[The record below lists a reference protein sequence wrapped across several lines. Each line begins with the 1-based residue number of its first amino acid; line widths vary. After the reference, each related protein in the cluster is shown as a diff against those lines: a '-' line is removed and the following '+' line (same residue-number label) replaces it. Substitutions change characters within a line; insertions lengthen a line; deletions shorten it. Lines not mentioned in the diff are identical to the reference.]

1 MTESATDAV
10 SSRRAAMFGQ
20 RSADDGTKLRLTVGV
35 LIRNA
40 AGAVLLE
47 KRRDCGLW
55 CVPGGRVEPGES
67 LQATAAREVF
77 EETGLRITVTR
88 LVGVYSGPEDHI
100 LTFPDGVVQTVDV
113 MLAADIAAGELRVSD
128 ESETLRFFDEHR
140 LPPDDEIVP
149 AARRVLGDYFG
160 GLSGVVA

>member
-1 MTESATDAV
+1 MKEHATDGV
-10 SSRRAAMFGQ
+10 SSRRAAMFRQ
-20 RSADDGTKLRLTVGV
+20 RSADSGTKLRLTVGV
-35 LIRNA
+35 LVRNA
-40 AGAVLLE
+40 EGAVLLE

-67 LQATAAREVF
+67 LQGTAAREVF
-77 EETGLRITVTR
+77 EETGLRIIVTR

-113 MLAADIAAGELRVSD
+113 MLAADRAAGELRVSD
-128 ESETLRFFDEHR
+128 ESEDLRFFDQR
-140 LPPDDEIVP
+140 SLPPDDEIVP
-149 AARRVLGDYFG
+149 AARRVLADYFG

>member
-1 MTESATDAV
+1 MKDSADGG
-10 SSRRAAMFGQ
+10 SSRRAAMFRQ
-20 RSADDGTKLRLTVGV
+20 RSADEGTKLRLTVGV

-40 AGAVLLE
+40 AGAILLE

-67 LQATAAREVF
+67 LQETAAREIF
-77 EETGLRITVTR
+77 EETGLRVTVTR

-100 LTFPDGVVQTVDV
+100 VTFPDGVVQTVDV
-113 MLAADIAAGELRVSD
+113 MLAADIASGELLISD
-128 ESETLRFFDEHR
+128 ESEDLRFFDEGN
-140 LPPDDEIVP
+140 LPLDDEIVP